1 MAVAAA
7 TDMYSSQ
14 EPPHH
19 ASPEGE
25 GTDWGMLKILGG
37 LFAARQRGVEDG
49 AVNWSS
55 NPGHRLRCLCRFLL
69 HGYWR
74 QVVVVAVEPDSVVSH
89 EEASYILPG
98 FFNCRVALIGHPL

>member
-49 AVNWSS
+49 AA
-55 NPGHRLRCLCRFLL
+55 P
-69 HGYWR
+69 
-74 QVVVVAVEPDSVVSH
+74 
-89 EEASYILPG
+89 
-98 FFNCRVALIGHPL
+98 LIKHKISD